1 LPIAISPKIRYNQ
14 LIHNSQFT
22 IHHSQ
27 FEEASVSEKN
37 YQLVMQQGPK
47 PGQRFD
53 LIGNTVTLGRDALA
67 DIIIVDPEVSRQH
80 VQFTATDTGYRLKDL
95 GSTNG
100 TFVNGR
106 RLTDESV
113 DLEPGQEIKL
123 GGTIVLRYEE
133 TSEVFIPPL
142 VVDDLPESADDQEA
156 AGTEPAEA
164 AAADEQS
171 DEATVVSFYPST
183 DIEGQAETD
192 ADEDEEWVLPAAAT
206 DDLEAIFGETADSDP
221 DLVEDERDEVDVE
234 TADLDPSP
242 PPPAPVFTPSYT
254 PPAAPPPAAPAAAA
268 DEARHNRPLVPPGS
282 GQQRRS
288 RRTRTVLVA
297 TLLLLLCCCA
307 FLVFMYYRG
316 GDLLLEYLGLI

>member
-123 GGTIVLRYEE
+123 GGTIVLHYEE
-133 TSEVFIPPL
+133 ASEVFMPPL
-142 VVDDLPESADDQEA
+142 VVDDLPESVDDQEA

-171 DEATVVSFYPST
+171 DEATVVSFAPLAAGG
-183 DIEGQAETD
+183 DEAAED
-192 ADEDEEWVLPAAAT
+192 DEWALSDTAA
-206 DDLEAIFGETADSDP
+206 DDLAAIFGETADSDP
-221 DLVEDERDEVDVE
+221 DLVEDERDEVDGE

-268 DEARHNRPLVPPGS
+268 DEARYNRPLVPPGS

-288 RRTRTVLVA
+288 KRTRTVLVT

-307 FLVFMYYRG
+307 FLVFMYYVG